1 MRVCVTPAKKKVWW
15 ERQDGDALIGRG
27 MSQDDGLLPPPAA

>member
-1 MRVCVTPAKKKVWW
+1 MRGGVTPAKKKVWW

-27 MSQDDGLLPPPAA
+27 MSDDGLLPPPAA